1 MEEINSTNLK
11 VGKELSVLCKKN
23 NINAA
28 ELSRRTK
35 VPVSTINNII
45 HGKTKNV
52 GIVTI
57 NKLCQGLGIGLAEFF
72 EFAENGPE

>member
-1 MEEINSTNLK
+1 MEVINSTGLK
-11 VGKELSVLCKKN
+11 VGKALSVLCKRN
-23 NINAA
+23 NINAT

-45 HGKTKNV
+45 HGKTKNA

-72 EFAENGPE
+72 ELAESELE

>member
-1 MEEINSTNLK
+1 MKEINSTNLK
-11 VGKELSVLCKKN
+11 VGKALSVLYKRN

-35 VPVSTINNII
+35 VPVQTINNII
-45 HGKTKNV
+45 QGKTKNA

-57 NKLCQGLGIGLAEFF
+57 NKLCQGLGIELAEFF
-72 EFAENGPE
+72 ELAESGLE